1 MGHKDKKK
9 EGGIQLYPWIENEI
23 VMYMLFWSCIKT
35 LAFWEKPI
43 NFFILWLLWKVKDL
57 EKKKKKKVI
66 LFTTRFDVNN
76 SGALASSKQILK
88 ESRTESPEIKLISQ
102 TCLSDIVFR
111 LGFWILKKL
120 NWNQQKSH
128 GSCSIIMFT
137 FYVFVQIIHLPIHHI
152 QLSILGTASIPSCIH
167 RKDVG
172 YLLRIVML

>member
-1 MGHKDKKK
+1 MDWKWSCNAVVLHT
-9 EGGIQLYPWIENEI
+9 
-23 VMYMLFWSCIKT
+23 LFWSCIKT

-43 NFFILWLLWKVKDL
+43 NFFILWFLWKVKDL
-57 EKKKKKKVI
+57 EKKKKKVI
-66 LFTTRFDVNN
+66 VFITRVDTND

-88 ESRTESPEIKLISQ
+88 ESRTESPEIKFSSH

-137 FYVFVQIIHLPIHHI
+137 FYVFVPILHLSVHHT
-152 QLSILGTASIPSCIH
+152 QLSILATASIPSCIH

-172 YLLRIVML
+172 FLVRIVTL